1 MIPDR
6 ELCNTV
12 LKMLPSI
19 NKSFFIIFMYTLVVN
34 SSYIAFQMK
43 PGSWMS
49 NQVSR
54 ISSESFY
61 RLRLSFWKSVSLFF

>member
-1 MIPDR
+1 MIPDH
-6 ELCNTV
+6 ELYCNTV

-19 NKSFFIIFMYTLVVN
+19 NKSFFIIFMYTLMVN

-54 ISSESFY
+54 IFIRIILQIEIKF
-61 RLRLSFWKSVSLFF
+61 LEKC